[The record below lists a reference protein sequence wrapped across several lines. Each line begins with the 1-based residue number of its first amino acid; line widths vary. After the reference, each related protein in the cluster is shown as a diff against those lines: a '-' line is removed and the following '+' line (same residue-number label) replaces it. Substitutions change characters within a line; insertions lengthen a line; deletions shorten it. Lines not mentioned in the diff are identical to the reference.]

1 MSIISKCEDSGAS
14 AGCTAKFVKSDAS
27 PSVTNIYMIMF
38 KAMGYVNSII
48 LLLWH
53 ISEDRDIL
61 TTSANYR

>member
-48 LLLWH
+48 FYCG
-53 ISEDRDIL
+53 ISRKIEIF
-61 TTSANYR
+61 